1 MFFVV
6 LRGVACAIHILLKL
20 LRLSLPPPPPP
31 HLLKWTF
38 LFPSKVL
45 STICLDRVRFPLPPK
60 DIALPPSGDVLLLFS
75 AKETL
80 VCMAYDGTVKYSFQS
95 TQTHDVKRPVSVD
108 GDANGNAYIADV
120 DSHKVHFI
128 TNDGKYGGE
137 LLSRKDGLREPLALH
152 WTDEGH
158 ILVTQSNGDVKTFVI

>member
-1 MFFVV
+1 MFITWANHTPV
-6 LRGVACAIHILLKL
+6 RTPETC
-20 LRLSLPPPPPP
+20 LRLHFVRMNASLLPQ
-31 HLLKWTF
+31 
-38 LFPSKVL
+38 VL

-60 DIALPPSGDVLLLFS
+60 DISLPPSGDVLLLFS

-80 VCMAYDGTVKYSFQS
+80 VCMAYDGTVKHSFQS
-95 TQTHDVKRPVSVD
+95 TQTHDVKKPVSVD

-120 DSHKVHFI
+120 DGHKVHFI
-128 TNDGKYGGE
+128 TSDGKYGGE
-137 LLSRKDGLREPLALH
+137 LLARKDGLREPLALH